1 MNMTKLFAAV
11 IFAVS
16 LFTAAALAQDGSSDN
31 QKKFID
37 ESIKESS
44 DAKRYDIDVTYPA
57 LAERSAQAGAF
68 NKAVKDHTDEFVA
81 DFRKILSEMTD
92 EDRSFLPEGV
102 NYTLDMGYSI
112 DYAGPEVI
120 SVSFGR
126 STYTGGAHPNHW
138 TSTLNFDMK
147 AGKVITLASLFKPGS
162 NYLKVI
168 SDFCVKDIIKQ
179 QESDA
184 DSDWIGRG
192 AGPEEDNFKAWSIT
206 KEGLKFYFD
215 PYQVGPY
222 AAGDYEVTMPYS
234 KIPAAI
240 RSGSFL
246 MAEMTSWIGG
256 NPPNWCR
263 GGLFPRE
270 DVDFSMMKVNG
281 GKTTRAYFYGDD
293 GNCPDGATCRRKA
306 YVIGGDEVITSH
318 GYGDFVC
325 AWYQPAKGSETVGW
339 IRKDQLRSVAGPE
352 RPASFAGE
360 WVYGESNLSIGHI
373 GAGALSVKG
382 NAFWKGLGDN
392 IHIGEVDAQ
401 ASPVDR
407 LLTVKGDDEYEC
419 SMRIRAVGDF
429 LVVTDNKKC
438 GGVNVTFDG
447 VYRKGS

>member
-1 MNMTKLFAAV
+1 MNIINLSAA
-11 IFAVS
+11 IIIATTLLTLASF
-16 LFTAAALAQDGSSDN
+16 AQDDPPSS

-37 ESIKESS
+37 ETINELS
-44 DAKRYDIDVTYPA
+44 DAKRYSIDVTYPA
-57 LAERSAQAGAF
+57 LAERSAQAGEF
-68 NKAVKDHTDEFVA
+68 NKAVKSRVDEFVG

-102 NYTLDMGYSI
+102 NYTLDVGYSI
-112 DYAGPEVI
+112 DYAGADII
-120 SVSFGR
+120 SVSFGE

-147 AGKVITLASLFKPGS
+147 GGKVITLESLFKPGS

-168 SDFCVKDIIKQ
+168 SDYCVKDIIKQ
-179 QESDA
+179 QENDA
-184 DSDWIGRG
+184 DAEWIGNG
-192 AGPEEDNFKAWSIT
+192 AGPKAENFKAWTIT
-206 KEGLKFYFD
+206 KDGLKFYFD

-222 AAGDYEVTMPYS
+222 SSGGFEVTMPYS
-234 KIPAAI
+234 KIPSAI

-263 GGLFPRE
+263 GGLFPQE
-270 DVDFSMMKVNG
+270 DVDFSIMKVNG

-293 GNCPDGATCRRKA
+293 GDCPDGAKCRGKA
-306 YVIGGDEVITSH
+306 YVIGGDEVIASH
-318 GYGDFVC
+318 SYGDYVC

-339 IRKDQLRSVAGPE
+339 LRMDQLRPGYGPDS
-352 RPASFAGE
+352 PASFTGE

-401 ASPVDR
+401 ASPTDQ
-407 LLTVKGDDEYEC
+407 LLLVKGDDEYEC
-419 SMRIRAVGDF
+419 SMKIRAVGDF